1 MHLLSLGGKH
11 SNEEILQDLV
21 PKVVHQLAD
30 PLVAGGLV
38 AREARAALAVGDAGE
53 DALGQGKRV
62 GTVASEISQN
72 ILCDETELGSPLG

>member
-30 PLVAGGLV
+30 PLAVGGLV
-38 AREARAALAVGDAGE
+38 ARKARAALAVGNARE
-53 DALGQGKRV
+53 DALGQAGRT
-62 GTVASEISQN
+62 GWNRRFPCRCSI
-72 ILCDETELGSPLG
+72 